1 LPVWLARCVPTT
13 PQRWIEP
20 PVGSEVQVDLGAGP
34 PGAALVRASRGDWS
48 RPLDARTV
56 REYFRSMSLTNP
68 YGDSEIIDPKAMRA
82 LAHPTRLAALSHLQ
96 RHGPATAT
104 QVAEVVGA
112 SPSVTS
118 WHLRHLA
125 SFGLV
130 KDWAGGTDAR
140 QRWWQAAAPGFRVH
154 LPAGD
159 EGRAAYQALG
169 SELINAGLDQARA
182 WLVEVAPH
190 LDDRWMAQ
198 SEGASTR
205 LMVTPEE
212 LGELRGRIEE
222 LLAPFLASTRDPQPG
237 AQGVRMLRFCLP
249 EAEASP

>member
-1 LPVWLARCVPTT
+1 LSVAGCCRNGRGEVGRSAPHRPVPGREVDEFKVAQGGHLCHHRMSLAGHLHRC
-13 PQRWIEP
+13 
-20 PVGSEVQVDLGAGP
+20 LGG
-34 PGAALVRASRGDWS
+34 VRAG
-48 RPLDARTV
+48 
-56 REYFRSMSLTNP
+56 N
-68 YGDSEIIDPKAMRA
+68 
-82 LAHPTRLAALSHLQ
+82 
-96 RHGPATAT
+96 AT

-130 KDWAGGTDAR
+130 KEWEGGTDAR
-140 QRWWQAAAPGFRVH
+140 QRWWQAAARGFRVD

-159 EGRAAYQALG
+159 EGRAAYQALA
-169 SELINAGLDQARA
+169 SELINAGLNQARA
-182 WLVEVAPH
+182 WLVEVAPG
-190 LDDRWMAQ
+190 LDDTWMAQ
-198 SEGASTR
+198 SEGTNTR

-249 EAEASP
+249 EAED

>member
-1 LPVWLARCVPTT
+1 MHGR
-13 PQRWIEP
+13 Q
-20 PVGSEVQVDLGAGP
+20 
-34 PGAALVRASRGDWS
+34 PGIGGRRVRACRGDWS
-48 RPLDARTV
+48 RRLDSLNV
-56 REYFRSMSLTNP
+56 RDYFRNMSLTNP
-68 YGDSEIIDPKAMRA
+68 YGDFEIIDPKAMRA
-82 LAHPTRLAALSHLQ
+82 LAHPTRLAVLSHLQ

-104 QVAEVVGA
+104 QLSEVVGA

-130 KDWAGGTDAR
+130 KEWEGGTDAR
-140 QRWWQAAAPGFRVH
+140 QRWWQAAARGFRFD

-159 EGRAAYQALG
+159 EGRAAYQALH
-169 SELINAGLDQARA
+169 SELFNAGLNQARA
-182 WLVEVAPH
+182 WLVEVAPR
-190 LDDRWMAQ
+190 LDDTWMAQ
-198 SEGASTR
+198 SEGTNTR

-237 AQGVRMLRFCLP
+237 AQGVRMLRFSLP
-249 EAEASP
+249 EAEDSP